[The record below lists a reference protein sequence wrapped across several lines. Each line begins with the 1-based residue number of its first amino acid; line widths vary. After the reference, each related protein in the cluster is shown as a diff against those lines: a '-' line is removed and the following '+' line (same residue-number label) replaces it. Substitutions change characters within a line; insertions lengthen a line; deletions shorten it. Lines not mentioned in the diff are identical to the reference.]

1 MQKIIVGVTGAS
13 GTNYALALLK
23 ELKKQKIETHLII
36 SEWAEKVFE
45 QETNKKIL
53 ELKKLASKNYSNK
66 DMAAKI
72 SSSSFLIDGM
82 IIIPASVKTISEIAN
97 AHTSTLITRCAD
109 IMLRYKK
116 PLIIGLRETPLSGPC
131 LEQLATISKY
141 GGIIF
146 PLSPGFYGKPKQISD
161 LEDFIIGKALDLL
174 GIKNNNYNRWK
185 QWPWENLLKIMPK

>member
-185 QWPWENLLKIMPK
+185 Q